1 MQLELKDLRID
12 SSRGLDEKQVDQM
25 RDLFG
30 KNKLTPPPQK
40 PWWRDLLEKFKDPTI
55 QILIV
60 AAAISLIITAI
71 EKYILHEADA
81 NFIDSIG
88 IFLAVLLAT
97 LVGYFSERKSAR
109 EFDLLNK
116 VKDDITSK
124 VYRNGKITE
133 VHIEEIVVGDLILLE
148 PGDKV
153 PSDGLLLESGSLY
166 IDQAMLTGES
176 VPVRKGILSPSD
188 PEKPVDFQT
197 LLDLSDPHHEAFV
210 ARGTM
215 IADGHGLFITTAV
228 GDHTQM
234 GKIAQALVRD
244 DDQNRETPLVAKLG
258 RLAKQISVLGTIGAT
273 SIFTLMG
280 LIAASHSPLF
290 LQLLKDPIAFFGLS
304 ICSLL
309 FGFLLTKYAALPF
322 FKRMDMEVR
331 NYGPRLILSFPM
343 IIAAFTILLGIWG
356 ITFQSDEQIGM
367 DLLHQILLAFVVAVT
382 IIVVA
387 VPEGLPMM
395 VTVSLALNMMKMARE
410 NCLVRKL
417 VASETIGS
425 ATVICTDKT
434 GTLTQNQ
441 MKPVWFWSGEK
452 DYSSDQISSLIVSD
466 FWKHLIPGIAVNS
479 SANLNIERKIGS
491 KDIIR
496 GIGNP
501 TECSLLKFLH
511 RQGIDY
517 LTERKRW
524 QPLFELG
531 HNSERKM
538 SATLVRIDDHFSC
551 FGKGAPERILA
562 RCSTILI
569 NGRKEPIESYQ
580 EEITAAIQSA
590 SDQALRV
597 LAFSEKIFSPECTG
611 CLDKDPVACLSCQDH
626 CFIGLVGIA
635 DPVREE
641 VPAAVQTC
649 LDAGVQVK
657 IITGDA
663 LPTAKA
669 IAKKAHVYSGQAEEL
684 VLDSASFNAIPDIDL
699 PEQADRLKVLARST
713 PMDKLRLVKALH
725 KRGEVVAMTGDGTN
739 DAPALKYADV
749 GLSMGITGTEVAK
762 EASDIVLLD
771 DNFKSIVTGIWWG
784 RTLFQNIQRFLQ
796 FQLSVNIVALLCA
809 LTGPLVGVPLP
820 LTVTQLLWI
829 NIIMDTFA
837 AIALSTDPPRPRTM
851 KEKPIPKNAHIIT
864 KTMGITMIV
873 VSIYQVLIL
882 FMVLFGGWFVSPD
895 HRYNGSIPITSPEYL
910 KHNLEAL
917 TVFFTVLIMFQFW
930 HKINCRSL
938 HYDESPFDMILKN
951 RLFLIIISIIT
962 ITQIIMVQSP
972 AIGQFFRTTPLEWS
986 QWFKIAL
993 LTATVL
999 PVAWIG
1005 RQIARFV
1012 HER

>member
-1 MQLELKDLRID
+1 MQLNYKDLQLD
-12 SSRGLDEKQVDQM
+12 PSRGLDNSQIDQM

-30 KNKLTPPPQK
+30 KNMLTPPPK
-40 PWWRDLLEKFKDPTI
+40 TPWWKELLDKFKDPTI
-55 QILIV
+55 QILLA
-60 AAAISLIITAI
+60 AAAISLIITAV
-71 EKYILHEADA
+71 EKYALHDADA

-109 EFDLLNK
+109 EFDLLNR
-116 VKDDITSK
+116 VKDDITIK
-124 VYRNGKITE
+124 VQRNGKITE
-133 VHIEEIVVGDLILLE
+133 VHIEDIVVGDLVHLQ

-153 PSDGLLLESGSLY
+153 PSDGLLLESRSLY

-176 VPVRKGILSPSD
+176 VPARKGIFALAKESESAN
-188 PEKPVDFQT
+188 FQ
-197 LLDLSDPHHEAFV
+197 DLIDAAGPQHDAFV

-215 IADGHGLFITTAV
+215 VADGHGLFITTAV
-228 GDHTQM
+228 GDKTEM
-234 GKIAQALVRD
+234 GKIAQALVQD
-244 DDQNRETPLVAKLG
+244 DDQNNETPLVAKLA

-273 SIFTLMG
+273 SIFTLMSV
-280 LIAASHSPLF
+280 IAACQSPLSRQILKESGELSGIILCALF
-290 LQLLKDPIAFFGLS
+290 LGI
-304 ICSLL
+304 
-309 FGFLLTKYAALPF
+309 LLTKFAALPF
-322 FKRMDMEVR
+322 FKSMDMEVKKF
-331 NYGPRLILSFPM
+331 RLRVLLSIPM

-356 ITFQSDEQIGM
+356 MVFQDAEQQIGM
-367 DLLHQILLAFVVAVT
+367 DLLHNILLAFVVAVT

-425 ATVICTDKT
+425 ATIICTDKT

-441 MKPVWFWSGEK
+441 MKPVWFWSGENE
-452 DYSSDQISSLIVSD
+452 YHPDQFSSLVQTGI
-466 FWKHLIPGIAVNS
+466 WEHLVRGITINS
-479 SANLNIERKIGS
+479 SANLEIVKEDEKES
-491 KDIIR
+491 IR

-501 TECSLLKFLH
+501 TECSLLKFLQA
-511 RQGIDY
+511 QGVDY
-517 LTERKRW
+517 LAERKRG
-524 QPLFELG
+524 QSLFELG

-538 SATLVRIDDHFSC
+538 SAVFARISDRTTC
-551 FGKGAPERILA
+551 FLKGAPERILA
-562 RCSTILI
+562 RCSSILI
-569 NGRKEPIESYQ
+569 DGKEEPIDPYREKIS
-580 EEITAAIQSA
+580 EAIKSA

-597 LAFSEKIFSPECTG
+597 LAFSEKTCSGECEG
-611 CLDKDPVACLSCQDH
+611 CRGKDPAACLACGDH
-626 CFIGLVGIA
+626 CFVSLTGIA

-669 IAKKAHVYSGQAEEL
+669 IAKKVHVYNGSEEEL
-684 VLDSASFNAIPDIDL
+684 VLDSAAFNAVSDEDL
-699 PEQADRLKVLARST
+699 PEKAEHLKVLARST

-809 LTGPLVGVPLP
+809 LIGPLVGVPLP
-820 LTVTQLLWI
+820 FTVTQLLWI

-851 KEKPIPKNAHIIT
+851 KEKPIPKDAHIIT
-864 KTMGITMIV
+864 KTMGITMVV
-873 VSIYQVLIL
+873 VSLYQVA
-882 FMVLFGGWFVSPD
+882 VLFAVLFCGWFVAPEHQYD
-895 HRYNGSIPITSPEYL
+895 GSISMTDSKYME
-910 KHNLEAL
+910 HNLEAL
-917 TVFFTVLIMFQFW
+917 TVFFTVLVMFQFW

-938 HYDESPFDMILKN
+938 HYDESPWNMITKN
-951 RLFLIIISIIT
+951 RLFIAIISIIT
-962 ITQIIMVQSP
+962 ITQIIMVQSHTV
-972 AIGQFFRTTPLEWS
+972 GQFFRTTPLDWE
-986 QWFKIAL
+986 QWLKIFL

-1005 RQIARFV
+1005 RQIARLA